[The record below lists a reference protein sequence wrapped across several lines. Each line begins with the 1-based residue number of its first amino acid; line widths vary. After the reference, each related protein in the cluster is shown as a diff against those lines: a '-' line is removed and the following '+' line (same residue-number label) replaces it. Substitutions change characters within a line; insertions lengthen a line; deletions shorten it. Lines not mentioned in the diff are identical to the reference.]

1 MSATL
6 SRPGLPE
13 ARNASTQV
21 NRSPL
26 FLPTA
31 LVPPENLRYPQYRF
45 WIETSLPRAGGIV
58 VNREQFYSI
67 MGGEG
72 TLDYELYLN
81 TRSLLSCQT
90 KFEELCNPD
99 ELQFQVV
106 HQVEELWMKLMA
118 YTLLDIDDYL
128 QQENTNRVMTL
139 FRRVHTI
146 QRLMI
151 QQIALLEIMSPKEYQ
166 EIRLR
171 LGNGSGQESPGFR
184 VLLKMYQPIWNS
196 FKQHYL
202 EKHGLTLEKV
212 YDTEYTHSDAY
223 VVAEAL
229 AEFDELFQKFRYE
242 HMQLIHRTI
251 GFGSKSLKGRPV
263 EILEEG
269 MRHKFFPEL
278 WEIRS
283 HMTDKWGT
291 EYGVKRDPLGGHH

>member
-1 MSATL
+1 M
-6 SRPGLPE
+6 
-13 ARNASTQV
+13 
-21 NRSPL
+21 
-26 FLPTA
+26 
-31 LVPPENLRYPQYRF
+31 
-45 WIETSLPRAGGIV
+45 
-58 VNREQFYSI
+58 NREQIYEI
-67 MGGEG
+67 MSGEG

-81 TRSLLSCQT
+81 TKTLLSCQT
-90 KFEELCNPD
+90 KFDELCNAD
-99 ELQFQVV
+99 ELQFQLV
-106 HQVEELWMKLMA
+106 HQIEELWMKLIA
-118 YTLLDIDDYL
+118 FTLLDIDECL
-128 QQENTNRVMTL
+128 QQGNTNRVITL
-139 FRRVHTI
+139 FRRVHQT
-146 QRLMI
+146 QRMMI
-151 QQIALLEIMSPKEYQ
+151 GQVTLLETMSPKEYQ
-166 EIRLR
+166 EIRKK

-196 FKQHYL
+196 FKTHYL
-202 EKHGLTLEKV
+202 DKHGLTIEKI
-212 YDTEYTHSDAY
+212 YDSEYTHSDAY

-283 HMTDKWGT
+283 QMTDKWGA